1 MSAPSSIERFDRA
14 FFRPAGR
21 LACGGRGDCSAL
33 VDQRDRNYD
42 CGLACFLP
50 TLDAASIKREL
61 ITAAGGLP
69 VVL

>member
-21 LACGGRGDCSAL
+21 LACGCRGDCSAL
-33 VDQRDRNYD
+33 VDQRDRNY
-42 CGLACFLP
+42 CFLP